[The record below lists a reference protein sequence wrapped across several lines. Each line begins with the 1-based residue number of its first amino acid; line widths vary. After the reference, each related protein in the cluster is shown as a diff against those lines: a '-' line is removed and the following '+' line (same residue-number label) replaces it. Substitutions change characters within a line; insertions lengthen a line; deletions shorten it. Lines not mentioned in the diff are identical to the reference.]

1 MGTTDFGQDEVES
14 RDCSARQMLELHSRV
29 VDLIARGARAN
40 PDGNA
45 LVYLRAVDDHTP
57 VGMTYR
63 QLMGAISATSSW
75 LRSLGVGANDVVSIM
90 APPCPA
96 TFVAIWSAM
105 ATAVANPLNLL
116 FSRDA
121 LVAQLKAV
129 RAKILL
135 VPPPGAPGGLY
146 EKTEGL
152 LEEVPSLEHIVA
164 IPIDGR
170 VAFDQH
176 EIVPDTDW
184 SRLIGAATDVN
195 EADRV
200 AALYPTGGTTGLPK
214 VARLTNR
221 NMVASGI
228 ASFLAID
235 YRSDDRVLVALPLFH
250 VGGAFVM
257 SLAALAGGAAV
268 YIPTATGFRNPAVTN
283 SFWRLI
289 QEHRITVTALV
300 PTSLGAVA
308 TVPRNGASAAS
319 LRFVGTGASPCPAET
334 ERQFLAIWGGDA
346 IRQVYG
352 MTEFAGAIAQL
363 PFDKMPERGSVGLP
377 VALAEVAIILADGK
391 LDTTG
396 YAAGELVVRGPQ
408 SFPGYVH
415 ASQTKD
421 AFHEGWLRTG
431 DLCRIDQ
438 SGQIHI
444 AGRIKDLIIRGGH
457 NIDPLMIEEAAMEF
471 PGVFA
476 AAAVGRPDSYAG
488 EVPMLFV
495 AAVPGKQ
502 VQLDELK
509 SFIETRISER
519 PALPKAIEILPEM
532 PTTLVGKI
540 FKPRLR
546 EIAAERE
553 AEAIAARVAP
563 QASITIKAATDPAR
577 GLVLKVNVSG
587 TDHSAVTALQTA
599 LAQLPLTSEVIH
611 EH

>member
-1 MGTTDFGQDEVES
+1 MGTTGFGQDEVES

-221 NMVASGI
+221 NMVASG
-228 ASFLAID
+228 
-235 YRSDDRVLVALPLFH
+235 
-250 VGGAFVM
+250 
-257 SLAALAGGAAV
+257 
-268 YIPTATGFRNPAVTN
+268 
-283 SFWRLI
+283 
-289 QEHRITVTALV
+289 
-300 PTSLGAVA
+300 
-308 TVPRNGASAAS
+308 
-319 LRFVGTGASPCPAET
+319 
-334 ERQFLAIWGGDA
+334 
-346 IRQVYG
+346 
-352 MTEFAGAIAQL
+352 
-363 PFDKMPERGSVGLP
+363 
-377 VALAEVAIILADGK
+377 
-391 LDTTG
+391 
-396 YAAGELVVRGPQ
+396 
-408 SFPGYVH
+408 
-415 ASQTKD
+415 
-421 AFHEGWLRTG
+421 
-431 DLCRIDQ
+431 
-438 SGQIHI
+438 
-444 AGRIKDLIIRGGH
+444 
-457 NIDPLMIEEAAMEF
+457 
-471 PGVFA
+471 
-476 AAAVGRPDSYAG
+476 
-488 EVPMLFV
+488 
-495 AAVPGKQ
+495 
-502 VQLDELK
+502 
-509 SFIETRISER
+509 
-519 PALPKAIEILPEM
+519 
-532 PTTLVGKI
+532 
-540 FKPRLR
+540 
-546 EIAAERE
+546 
-553 AEAIAARVAP
+553 
-563 QASITIKAATDPAR
+563 
-577 GLVLKVNVSG
+577 
-587 TDHSAVTALQTA
+587 
-599 LAQLPLTSEVIH
+599 
-611 EH
+611 